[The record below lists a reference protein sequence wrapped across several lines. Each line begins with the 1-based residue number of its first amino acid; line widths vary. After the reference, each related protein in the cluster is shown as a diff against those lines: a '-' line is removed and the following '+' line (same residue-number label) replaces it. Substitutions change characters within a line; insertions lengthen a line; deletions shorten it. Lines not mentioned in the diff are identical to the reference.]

1 MATHDPHQFTNPA
14 HARAFALAGNA
25 TLTLVSL
32 KTGARFTYRIRKGKK
47 RPDDPHFVS
56 VRDGEGFSYLGCV
69 FKDGTFKVTRRSRY
83 DSGQPCARAFRF
95 FKEALDAG
103 AFHPQLEVW
112 HEGRCGKCGRQLT
125 VPESIA
131 TGLGPECSAVAGV
144 ARVKL
149 ERPKKA
155 KKAST
160 RRRAPAGETDKER
173 AERIMDEDEVI
184 IKAQNIEREMQRMEA
199 TADDIQTYRE
209 NVNKWLAR
217 SSMEQ

>member
-1 MATHDPHQFTNPA
+1 MAAHDPHQFTDPA

-32 KTGARFTYRIRKGKK
+32 KSGARFTFRIRKGKK
-47 RPDDPHFVS
+47 RDDDPHFVS
-56 VRDGEGFSYLGCV
+56 VLDGEGYSYLGV
-69 FKDGTFKVTRRSRY
+69 IFKDGTFKVTRRSRY

-95 FKEALDAG
+95 FKEALDTG

-112 HEGRCGKCGRQLT
+112 HEGRCGKCGRKLT

-149 ERPKKA
+149 ERPAKKKAA
-155 KKAST
+155 KKA
-160 RRRAPAGETDKER
+160 DKPRVEAKPEK
-173 AERIMDEDEVI
+173 AEG
-184 IKAQNIEREMQRMEA
+184 IEREMQRMEA
-199 TADDIQTYRE
+199 EADDIQSYRE

-217 SSMEQ
+217 GLMEA